1 MKKEMAALLFYF
13 YIESFSFSVSLSL
26 LLLSSLHYM
35 PMIYIAKIQKSIFHV
50 LFQSLHAC
58 NSRNIAYIY
67 INILLEFLFLT
78 HFI

>member
-35 PMIYIAKIQKSIFHV
+35 PMITLQKYKKAFFMFYFKVCMPVTQEI
-50 LFQSLHAC
+50 LH
-58 NSRNIAYIY
+58 IYIY
-67 INILLEFLFLT
+67 INILLESCS
-78 HFI
+78 